1 MSNIALYSTL
11 AFFRCR
17 VDVPLPPPSRPSS
30 SLSCAWTGE
39 RHRPTVPV
47 SPPILTTSKIRSNV
61 NEPSS
66 ATELGMI
73 LIYQILVVLSMKF
86 DFFKVLDVMAPKVE
100 KHCSRI
106 WLRYVFWVVWVKHNF
121 TFIIFVDRSSVA
133 IAASSNQASDVAESV
148 NTGGA
153 SGGVES
159 GAAAG
164 AIPRSSSRRK
174 SYHSSSSSL
183 EHWKKINW
191 TLWNNFPTWSTLGKW
206 PPPLSLY
213 NFALHLA

>member
-17 VDVPLPPPSRPSS
+17 VDVPLPPPPRPSS

-39 RHRPTVPV
+39 RHRPTAPV

-73 LIYQILVVLSMKF
+73 LIYQILVVLVGEVW
-86 DFFKVLDVMAPKVE
+86 FFQSTRRYGTKGWETLFKNRVKV
-100 KHCSRI
+100 R
-106 WLRYVFWVVWVKHNF
+106 FWVVWVKHNF

-133 IAASSNQASDVAESV
+133 IAASSNQASDVGESV

-191 TLWNNFPTWSTLGKW
+191 TLWNNFPIWSTLGK
-206 PPPLSLY
+206 
-213 NFALHLA
+213 